1 MNGFVNVLKP
11 PGMSSHDIVNFIR
24 RVSGVKKV
32 GHTGTLDPGAAGVLI
47 VCLGSATRLARF
59 LLENDKDYRAE
70 ITFGMST
77 TSGDSFGE
85 CTFEGDASHLT
96 GDIIREMLPLF
107 TGRIEQVP
115 PMTSA
120 LKVQGKK
127 LYELA
132 RSGRVVERPLRII
145 NISKL
150 EFIWGTGWGG
160 PRPRALLHMACSKG
174 TYVRSVCTDIGEHLG
189 CGAYMSFLVRTRVG
203 LFKISG
209 SKTLEQLRVAA
220 DNKKLEN
227 EVVTVE
233 EAFSRLPA
241 VTVKSGAVSAVL
253 SGSKLYLP
261 GIVRTPEG
269 LSEGATVRLIRP
281 GKLLAVAV
289 TAVDPENSKRIFFKP
304 VWVA

>member
-233 EAFSRLPA
+233 EAFSGLPA

-261 GIVRTPEG
+261 GIVRMPEG